1 MSISID
7 TVRVGKKYKLINNH
21 DVTEFQVVERLSDS
35 NFLIK
40 DLTSLDIYE
49 LESLLQFGKGSDY
62 SLEEIGDF

>member
-21 DVTEFQVVERLSDS
+21 DITEFQVLEYLSS
-35 NFLIK
+35 NNFLIK

-49 LESLLQFGKGSDY
+49 FERLVQFGKGSDY
-62 SLEEIGDF
+62 SLEEL

>member
-7 TVRVGKKYKLINNH
+7 TVRIGKKYKLINNH
-21 DVTEFQVVERLSDS
+21 DITEFQVIERLSNS

-49 LESLLQFGKGSDY
+49 FENLVQFGKGSDY
-62 SLEEIGDF
+62 SLEEL

>member
-7 TVRVGKKYKLINNH
+7 TVRIGKKYKLINNH
-21 DVTEFQVVERLSDS
+21 DITEFQVIEQLSNS

-49 LESLLQFGKGSDY
+49 FESLVQFGKGSDY
-62 SLEEIGDF
+62 SLEEL